1 MNNFKQVGLY
11 TCKHPNIERTLQRM
25 VLLTALLTK
34 FVNASG

>member
-11 TCKHPNIERTLQRM
+11 TCKHLNNEMTPQRM
-25 VLLTALLTK
+25 VLLTVLLTK